1 MSRSPMTEIP
11 SEPSDDVLIAM
22 ARRAYPG
29 FDSVTDL
36 DGNVVGMSDDDRAK
50 LLSTMR
56 GVYSVVLKAGSGM
69 PTDSIDHG
77 AVETDGEWKHSDW
90 LQGLSSNGLNAMLQ
104 HFNDID
110 PIHWRTASELSAAPG
125 FPVVMRNDRIAPM
138 LAERVEEE
146 GQTGFLPYVAGLD
159 ADGIRWHIDDGKLAR
174 WELVRVPGS
183 ARGWVE
189 LFCSNADD
197 SRERAVAVAPLFA
210 KLKALALSGAED
222 AEVLAAI
229 ETLFEALKAR

>member
-1 MSRSPMTEIP
+1 MPRSPMTEIP
-11 SEPSDDVLIAM
+11 NEPSDDVLIAM

-36 DGNVVGMSDDDRAK
+36 DGNVIGMSDDDRLK

-56 GVYSVVLKAGSGM
+56 GVYSVVLQAQ
-69 PTDSIDHG
+69 HG
-77 AVETDGEWKHSDW
+77 APPCEVGSAPVEAEADWQHSDW
-90 LQGLSSNGLNAMLQ
+90 LQRLSANALNAMLQ
-104 HFNDID
+104 HFKDID
-110 PIHWRTASELSAAPG
+110 PIHWRMASELSAAPG
-125 FPVVMRNDRIAPM
+125 FPVVMRNDRIGPM

-174 WELVRVPGS
+174 WELVRIPAS

-189 LFCSNADD
+189 LFCSNAED
-197 SRERAVAVAPLFA
+197 SRERATRIAPLFA
-210 KLKALALSGAED
+210 ELKELALGDADED
-222 AEVLAAI
+222 RVLESI
-229 ETLFEALKAR
+229 EALFAALKSR